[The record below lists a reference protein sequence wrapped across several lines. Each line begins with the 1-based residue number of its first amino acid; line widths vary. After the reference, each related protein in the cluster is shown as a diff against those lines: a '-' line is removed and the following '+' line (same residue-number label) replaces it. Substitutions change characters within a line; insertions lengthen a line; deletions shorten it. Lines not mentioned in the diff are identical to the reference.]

1 MPTERVGIGERI
13 SKIWNSRNRIVRL
26 TTLVTLGLVL
36 NCCCVIIPLSTKA
49 TSLPAKAQA
58 GGDAIS
64 SPALKTVQEPLI
76 PAAPA
81 ISARTESDQNSEERA
96 ICRNFNPPTFSQWEG
111 SAKAVR
117 TCSPSP

>member
-1 MPTERVGIGERI
+1 MPTERVGIGKRI
-13 SKIWNSRNRIVRL
+13 SNAWNSRNRIVRV

-49 TSLPAKAQA
+49 TSLPAQAQA

-64 SPALKTVQEPLI
+64 TPASTTAQEPLI

-81 ISARTESDQNSEERA
+81 MSARTESDHHIDGRA
-96 ICRNFNPPTFSQWEG
+96 ICRNFNSPARIQSEG
-111 SAKAVR
+111 SSKAGR
-117 TCSPSP
+117 SCSPSP